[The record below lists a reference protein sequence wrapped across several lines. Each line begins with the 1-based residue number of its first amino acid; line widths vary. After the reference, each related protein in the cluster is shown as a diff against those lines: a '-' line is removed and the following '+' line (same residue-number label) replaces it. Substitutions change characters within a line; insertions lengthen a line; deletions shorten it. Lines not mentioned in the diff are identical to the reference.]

1 MESSATSSNASEP
14 PPHRWARIMGT
25 AIAILTLALPLW
37 VIAYYSSEVRVDSL
51 PGNTYSLPTTGD

>member
-1 MESSATSSNASEP
+1 
-14 PPHRWARIMGT
+14 MGT
-25 AIAILTLALPLW
+25 VIAILTLALPLW